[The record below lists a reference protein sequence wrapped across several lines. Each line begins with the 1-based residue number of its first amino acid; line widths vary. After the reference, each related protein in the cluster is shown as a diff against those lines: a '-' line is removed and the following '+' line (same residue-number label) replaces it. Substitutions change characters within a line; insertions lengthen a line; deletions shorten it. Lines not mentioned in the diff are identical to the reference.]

1 MWKWGVSMADRLKL
15 NRKTARDLLKDPEL
29 EKHLLAEAE
38 RIAARAG
45 DGHVAS
51 SMIGRNRA
59 RASVITDSFKAMRD
73 EAKNGTL
80 SKAAGGG

>member
-1 MWKWGVSMADRLKL
+1 MASKLKL
-15 NRKTARDLLKDPEL
+15 NRKAVRDLLKDPDL
-29 EKHLLAEAE
+29 EKHLRGVADG
-38 RIAARAG
+38 IAARAG
-45 DGHVAS
+45 DGFRAD

-59 RASVITDSFKAMRD
+59 RASVMAVTPDAMRA

>member
-1 MWKWGVSMADRLKL
+1 MADGLKL
-15 NRKTARDLLKDPEL
+15 NRKAVRDLLKDPEL
-29 EKHLLAEAE
+29 LRHLHSDAE

-45 DGHVAS
+45 DGFKAS

-59 RASVITDSFKAMRD
+59 RASVITDTVEAMRS
-73 EAKNGTL
+73 EAKYGTL

>member
-1 MWKWGVSMADRLKL
+1 MADGLKL
-15 NRKTARDLLKDPEL
+15 SRKAVRDLLKDPEL

-38 RIAARAG
+38 AIAARAG
-45 DGHVAS
+45 DGFTAS

-73 EAKNGTL
+73 EAKYGTL

>member
-1 MWKWGVSMADRLKL
+1 MADKLKL
-15 NRKTARDLLKDPEL
+15 NRKTARALLKDPDL

-45 DGHVAS
+45 DGFEAS
-51 SMIGRNRA
+51 SMIGKTRA
-59 RASVITDSFKAMRD
+59 RASVITADVAAIRS
-73 EAKNGTL
+73 EAKFGTL

>member
-1 MWKWGVSMADRLKL
+1 MAEKLKL
-15 NRKTARDLLKDPEL
+15 NRATVRKMLKDPDL
-29 EKHLLAEAE
+29 EKHLLGIAQG
-38 RIAARAG
+38 IAARAG
-45 DGHVAS
+45 EGHVAS

-59 RASVITDSFKAMRD
+59 RASVMAVTPAAMRA